1 MAQARSPQPLT
12 RTYLG
17 KTISSSGRERIHVRI
32 YSPRHDL
39 DKRGT
44 AATIEGARR
53 RALAGVPAPRP
64 RRPT

>member
-12 RTYLG
+12 RTYLK
-17 KTISSSGRERIHVRI
+17 KTISSSGKPRVHVRI
-32 YSPRHDL
+32 YSPKHDL

-44 AATIEGARR
+44 ATTIEGARR
-53 RALAGVPAPRP
+53 RALAGVPAPRT